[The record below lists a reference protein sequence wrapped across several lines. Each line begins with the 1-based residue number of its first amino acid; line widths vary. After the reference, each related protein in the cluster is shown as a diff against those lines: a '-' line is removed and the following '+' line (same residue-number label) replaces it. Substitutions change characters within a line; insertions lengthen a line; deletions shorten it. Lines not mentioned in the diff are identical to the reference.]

1 MRLFKNWETDNQNNL
16 KCFVCVMKRSDP
28 LIPSHTLNWFHRLS
42 VLVFNIVKRLRLHK
56 INSLEIWLQMFAI
69 YDVNWICEKITG
81 SHMTEAK
88 KAFFR
93 NQNSSEIWVL
103 YYAKVLPSENL
114 KNYESG
120 EKLKIDI
127 YQFSFK
133 LRPRISLGLLYY
145 RVFNTNDVSSKLF

>member
-1 MRLFKNWETDNQNNL
+1 MVTNTT
-16 KCFVCVMKRSDP
+16 MKR
-28 LIPSHTLNWFHRLS
+28 
-42 VLVFNIVKRLRLHK
+42 K
-56 INSLEIWLQMFAI
+56 
-69 YDVNWICEKITG
+69 
-81 SHMTEAK
+81 
-88 KAFFR
+88 
-93 NQNSSEIWVL
+93 
-103 YYAKVLPSENL
+103 

>member
-1 MRLFKNWETDNQNNL
+1 
-16 KCFVCVMKRSDP
+16 
-28 LIPSHTLNWFHRLS
+28 
-42 VLVFNIVKRLRLHK
+42 
-56 INSLEIWLQMFAI
+56 
-69 YDVNWICEKITG
+69 
-81 SHMTEAK
+81 MTEAK

-103 YYAKVLPSENL
+103 YYAKVLPSEDL

-145 RVFNTNDVSSKLF
+145 RVFNTNDVLSKLF